1 MTVPL
6 YLTLKVEL
14 SLVGTYSSTKFITM
28 LGTVLLNNLH
38 IYLSLHQTLIHTND
52 EEY

>member
-6 YLTLKVEL
+6 YLILKVEL
-14 SLVGTYSSTKFITM
+14 SFVGAYSSTKFITM
-28 LGTVLLNNLH
+28 LGLVLLNNLN
-38 IYLSLHQTLIHTND
+38 IYLLLHQTLIHTND